1 MPSGFGFAK
10 DRHWRPFR
18 VRFRRLFTT
27 EVMELQIMNPNL
39 SHRSK
44 WQIDQILD
52 HLLGEQ
58 VRVAAESF
66 YPVKA
71 NGEVSPQAIAARE
84 LILPDNSSAR
94 LLPVYFE
101 GQLRQF
107 VRRIGVVEVTLAAP
121 IATQASVEGIVHF
134 RDQPAVILRGPAVVR
149 LAYPFKVERIPA
161 HSDNYWKDL
170 QQPRVQ
176 FTFPF

>member
-1 MPSGFGFAK
+1 
-10 DRHWRPFR
+10 
-18 VRFRRLFTT
+18 
-27 EVMELQIMNPNL
+27 MNPNL

-44 WQIDQILD
+44 WAIDRILND
-52 HLLGEQ
+52 LLGEQ

-71 NGEVSPQAIAARE
+71 NGEMSSQAIAARE

-107 VRRIGVVEVTLAAP
+107 VRRIGVVEVTLYAP
-121 IATQASVEGIVHF
+121 IATQASVEGMVYF
-134 RDQPAVILRGPAVVR
+134 RDQQAVILRGPAVVR
-149 LAYPFKVERIPA
+149 LAYPFTVEKIPA
-161 HSDNYWKDL
+161 HPDNYWQDL
-170 QQPRVQ
+170 QHPRVQ